1 MRNLSCKEFSWDKKY
16 IIAAI
21 ITLICS
27 IICGIVLYKLS
38 NINIYFVNFAN
49 DYIFFVFNFKNV
61 KLIFPHLLSELFYLY
76 LFFLIA
82 YFTKY
87 KYLTLLILFFRG
99 IYFSIYTVILFSLNS
114 LGGITVGIL
123 VFIPVSLVSII
134 FCYLIVEFC
143 RIINKKY
150 VFFIPAICALIN
162 TLILIILINVL
173 FRVIIVI
180 V

>member
-1 MRNLSCKEFSWDKKY
+1 MRNLSFKELFCDKKY

-27 IICGIVLYKLS
+27 VTCGIVLYKLS

-49 DYIFFVFNFKNV
+49 DYIFYVFNFKNS

-76 LFFLIA
+76 LFFLTA
-82 YFTKY
+82 YFTKF
-87 KYLTLLILFFRG
+87 KFLTLIILFVRG
-99 IYFSIYTVILFSLNS
+99 IYFAIYTAILFSLNS
-114 LGGITVGIL
+114 LGGITVAVL
-123 VFIPVSLVSII
+123 VFIPSSLVSII
-134 FCYLIVEFC
+134 FCLLITESC
-143 RIINKKY
+143 RIINRKI
-150 VFFIPAICALIN
+150 VFFVPAICALIN
-162 TLILIILINVL
+162 TLVLIILMNFL